1 MGKTARQNK
10 QEFIN
15 PTESEQDS
23 DTQIHKPSFRL
34 ISSLENTML
43 FSANIF
49 CEWHDSLLRIHTFKR
64 DRHPQPIP
72 STDAGNKKARHS
84 RAGLSLLLKNRF

>member
-34 ISSLENTML
+34 ISSLENTERMIACSPKKNWFTVSVL
-43 FSANIF
+43 PRYLTVANITGHGVWA
-49 CEWHDSLLRIHTFKR
+49 CI
-64 DRHPQPIP
+64 
-72 STDAGNKKARHS
+72 
-84 RAGLSLLLKNRF
+84 

>member
-34 ISSLENTML
+34 ISSLENT
-43 FSANIF
+43 AVID
-49 CEWHDSLLRIHTFKR
+49 EWQQFACLTSQCHRIC
-64 DRHPQPIP
+64 
-72 STDAGNKKARHS
+72 
-84 RAGLSLLLKNRF
+84 

>member
-34 ISSLENTML
+34 ISSLENT
-43 FSANIF
+43 APATPDAIRTNKGPARVVNR
-49 CEWHDSLLRIHTFKR
+49 RIVRGTL
-64 DRHPQPIP
+64 DRVR
-72 STDAGNKKARHS
+72 SNGRGCA
-84 RAGLSLLLKNRF
+84 

>member
-34 ISSLENTML
+34 ISSLENTHYL
-43 FSANIF
+43 IY
-49 CEWHDSLLRIHTFKR
+49 W
-64 DRHPQPIP
+64 
-72 STDAGNKKARHS
+72 
-84 RAGLSLLLKNRF
+84 